1 MKLINSLTYAAV
13 FGTAL
18 TLQAQ
23 VAPAQQKLNP
33 TIESFVSEIKN
44 NNQLEKISHELLD
57 GIGPRLVG
65 SPQMDQAADWA
76 IKTFNS
82 WGINSRRED
91 YGTWKAW
98 ERGLTHVDMTYP
110 RAKNIEATQLAW
122 SPATKKAINAEV
134 IAMPV
139 FTTEAEFKAW
149 LPKVK
154 GKIVLMSQN
163 QRYGRSDYQY
173 KEFGTEELYD
183 KVTTQRKADN
193 DAWANSIKVTGH
205 NNNTLPVVLE
215 QNGAAAVA
223 ISYWTGIMG
232 ANRIFGAKTKNIPM
246 IDISNE
252 DYGMLYRLAE
262 NGTAP
267 KITLNAQSKHN
278 GVAKTYNVVGEIKGT
293 EKPNEYI
300 ILSAHFDSWDGAQ
313 GATDNGTG
321 TVAMMEAIRTIKKL
335 YPNNKRT
342 ILICLW
348 GSEEQGLNGSR
359 AFVEDHPEI
368 VKNTQAVF
376 NLDNGTGRVVNI
388 NGSGFKESYEYMTRW
403 LAGAP
408 NEVTKHIKT
417 DYPGLPS
424 GGGSDHSSFVAAGIP
439 GFMLSSL
446 NWGYG
451 TYTWHTNKDTY
462 DKIVF
467 EEIQSNAIL
476 AASLVY
482 MADQEETL
490 VNRDRR
496 VLPNGR
502 DGKQM
507 EWPEVKVPARTSD
520 AYFK

>member
-1 MKLINSLTYAAV
+1 MKLINSLTYAAL

-18 TLQAQ
+18 TVQAQ
-23 VAPAQQKLNP
+23 VAPSQQKLAP
-33 TIESFVSEIKN
+33 TIENFVQEIN
-44 NNQLEKISHELLD
+44 TNSQLEKIAHELLD

-65 SPQMDQAADWA
+65 SPQMLQASDWA
-76 IKTFNS
+76 IKTFNA
-82 WGINSRRED
+82 WGIDARRED

-139 FTTEAEFKAW
+139 FKTEAEFKAW
-149 LPKVK
+149 LPKLK

-183 KVTTQRKADN
+183 KVTKTRKAET
-193 DAWANSIKVTGH
+193 DAWANSIKVTGY

-215 QNGAAAVA
+215 ENGAAAVA

-232 ANRIFGAKTKNIPM
+232 ANRIFGAKTKKVPM
-246 IDISNE
+246 FDISNE
-252 DYGMLYRLAE
+252 DYSMLYRLAE

-267 KITLNAQSKHN
+267 KLTLNAQSKHN
-278 GVAKTYNVVGEIKGT
+278 GETKTFNTIAEIKGT

-321 TVAMMEAIRTIKKL
+321 TIAMMEAIRTIKKL

-342 ILICLW
+342 ILVCLW

-359 AFVEDHPEI
+359 AFVKDHPEI

-376 NLDNGTGRVVNI
+376 NLDNGTGRVVNMS
-388 NGSGFKESYEYMTRW
+388 GSGFEKSYEYISRW
-403 LAGAP
+403 LYGVP

-417 DYPGLPS
+417 EFPGTPG
-424 GGGSDHSSFVAAGIP
+424 GGGSDHASFVAAGVP

-467 EEIQSNAIL
+467 EEIQNNSIL

-490 VNRDRR
+490 VNRDKR
-496 VLPNGR
+496 VLPMGR
-502 DGKQM
+502 DGKPMQ
-507 EWPEVKVPARTSD
+507 WPEAKDAARTSEN
-520 AYFK
+520 YFK

>member
-1 MKLINSLTYAAV
+1 MNLINKLTY
-13 FGTAL
+13 TAIL
-18 TLQAQ
+18 SSTLIAQAQ
-23 VAPAQQKLNP
+23 VAPSQQKLNT
-33 TIESFVSEIKN
+33 TIESLQKEIKEN
-44 NNQLEKISHELLD
+44 SQLEKIAHELLD

-65 SPQMDQAADWA
+65 SPQMEQASEWA
-76 IKTFNS
+76 IKTFND
-82 WGINSRRED
+82 WGINARRED

-98 ERGLTHVDMTYP
+98 ERGTTHVDMTYP
-110 RAKNIEATQLAW
+110 RTKTIEAMQLAW

-134 IAMPV
+134 IAMPI
-139 FTTEAEFKAW
+139 FKNETEFKAW

-163 QRYGRSDYQY
+163 QRFGRSDYQY

-183 KVTTQRKADN
+183 KVTKERKAEN
-193 DAWANSIKVTGH
+193 EAWANSVKATGL
-205 NNNTLPVVLE
+205 NNNTLPKVLE
-215 QNGAAAVA
+215 ENGAAAIA
-223 ISYWTGIMG
+223 ISNWTGIMG
-232 ANRIFGAKTKNIPM
+232 ANRIFGAKTDKIPM
-246 IDISNE
+246 LDISNE

-262 NGTAP
+262 HGKAP
-267 KITLNAQSKHN
+267 KLTVSTQSKQN
-278 GVAKTYNVVGEIKGT
+278 GEAKTFNTIAEIKGT
-293 EKPNEYI
+293 EKPDEYI

-321 TVAMMEAIRTIKKL
+321 TIAMMETIRAIKKM

-342 ILICLW
+342 ILIGLW

-359 AFVEDHPEI
+359 AFVEAHPEI
-368 VKNTQAVF
+368 IAKTQAVF

-388 NGSGFKESYEYMTRW
+388 NGSGFVDAYDYMGRW
-403 LAGAP
+403 LEGTP

-417 DYPGLPS
+417 DFPGTPGS
-424 GGGSDHSSFVAAGIP
+424 GGSDHASFVAAGIP

-467 EEIQSNAIL
+467 DEIKNNAIL

-482 MADQEETL
+482 MADQEPEL
-490 VNRDRR
+490 VSRKRR

-502 DGKQM
+502 DGKQTT
-507 EWPEVKVPARTSD
+507 WPEVKGPRKTSEG
-520 AYFK
+520 Y

>member
-1 MKLINSLTYAAV
+1 MKLINTLTYSALVLSSVAV
-13 FGTAL
+13 HA
-18 TLQAQ
+18 QAQ
-23 VAPAQQKLNP
+23 EKLDP
-33 TIESFVSEIKN
+33 TVQSFVTEIQN
-44 NNQLEKISHELLD
+44 NSQLKKISHELLD

-65 SPQMDQAADWA
+65 TPQMDQAGDWA
-76 IKTFNS
+76 IKTLKS
-82 WGINSRRED
+82 WGVEARRED

-110 RAKNIEATQLAW
+110 RAKSIEATQLAW
-122 SPATKKAINAEV
+122 SPATKKAVTAEV

-139 FTTEAEFKAW
+139 FKTKAEFDAW
-149 LPKVK
+149 LPSVK

-163 QRYGRSDYQY
+163 QSYGRSDYQY
-173 KEFGTEELYD
+173 KEFGSEALYK
-183 KVTTQRKADN
+183 KVTENRKAEAE
-193 DAWANSIKVTGH
+193 AWSNSIKVTGF
-205 NNNTLPVVLE
+205 NNNTLPEVLE
-215 QNGAAAVA
+215 KNGAAAVA

-232 ANRIFGAKTKNIPM
+232 ANRIFGAKTKTIPM
-246 IDISNE
+246 LDISNE

-267 KITLNAQSKHN
+267 KLTVNAQSKHN
-278 GVAKTYNVVGEIKGT
+278 GVAKTFNIVGEIKGK

-321 TVAMMEAIRTIKKL
+321 TIAMMEAIRTIKKL

-342 ILICLW
+342 ILVCLW

-388 NGSGFKESYEYMTRW
+388 NGSGFEKSYEYMTRW
-403 LAGAP
+403 LAATP
-408 NEVTKHIKT
+408 SFVRNEIKT
-417 DYPGLPS
+417 DFPGFPS
-424 GGGSDHSSFVAAGIP
+424 GGGSDHASFVAAGVP

-467 EEIQSNAIL
+467 EEIQNNAIL
-476 AASLVY
+476 AATLTM
-482 MADQEETL
+482 MADKENEL

-496 VLPNGR
+496 VLPVGR
-502 DGKQM
+502 DGKQQ
-507 EWPEVKVPARTSD
+507 EWPEVKSPARNSD
-520 AYFK
+520 AYMK

>member
-1 MKLINSLTYAAV
+1 MKLINALTYAAV
-13 FGTAL
+13 FGTAI

-23 VAPAQQKLNP
+23 MPSAQQKLNP
-33 TIESFVSEIKN
+33 TVESFVNEVKTNS
-44 NNQLEKISHELLD
+44 QLEKIAHELLD

-65 SPQMDQAADWA
+65 SPQMDKAGDWA
-76 IKTFNS
+76 LKTFKD
-82 WGINSRRED
+82 WGIDARRED

-98 ERGLTHVDMTYP
+98 ERGLTQVDMTYP
-110 RAKNIEATQLAW
+110 RVKNIEATQLAW
-122 SPATKKAINAEV
+122 SPATKKAVNAEV
-134 IAMPV
+134 IAMPI
-139 FTTEAEFKAW
+139 FSSEAEFKAW

-163 QRYGRSDYQY
+163 QKHGRSDYQY
-173 KEFGTEELYD
+173 KEYGTEELYENITAE
-183 KVTTQRKADN
+183 KKKAN
-193 DAWANSIKVTGH
+193 DDWANSIKATGY
-205 NNNTLPVVLE
+205 NNNTLPAVLE
-215 QNGAAAVA
+215 ENGAAAVA

-232 ANRIFGAKTKNIPM
+232 ANRIFGAKTKQIPM
-246 IDISNE
+246 IDVSNE

-267 KITLNAQSKHN
+267 KLTLNAQSKHN
-278 GVAKTYNVVGEIKGT
+278 GVAKTFNIIGEIKGK

-321 TVAMMEAIRTIKKL
+321 TIAMMETIRTIKKL

-388 NGSGFKESYEYMTRW
+388 NGSGFEKSYEYMTRW
-403 LAGAP
+403 LGAVP
-408 NEVTKHIKT
+408 NEITKHIKT
-417 DYPGLPS
+417 DYPGIPGS
-424 GGGSDHSSFVAAGIP
+424 GGSDHASFVAAGVP

-467 EEIQSNAIL
+467 DEIKSNAIL
-476 AASLVY
+476 AATLTY
-482 MADQEETL
+482 MADQEENL
-490 VNRDRR
+490 VNRDKRA
-496 VLPNGR
+496 LPMGR
-502 DGKQM
+502 DGKPM
-507 EWPEVKVPARTSD
+507 EWPAVKSPARTSD

>member
-1 MKLINSLTYAAV
+1 MRLLNTLSYAAV
-13 FGTAL
+13 LGATI
-18 TLQAQ
+18 TTQAQ
-23 VAPAQQKLNP
+23 MAPMQQKLAP
-33 TIESFVSEIKN
+33 TIENFGKEIKTN
-44 NNQLEKISHELLD
+44 SQLEKISHELLD

-65 SPQMDQAADWA
+65 TPQMDQASAWA
-76 IKTFNS
+76 IKTFNN
-82 WGINSRRED
+82 WGINARRED

-98 ERGLTHVDMTYP
+98 ERGTTHVDMTYP
-110 RAKNIEATQLAW
+110 RAKSIEATQLAW
-122 SPATKKAINAEV
+122 SPATKKPIDAEV

-139 FTTEAEFKAW
+139 FKSEAEFKAW

-154 GKIVLMSQN
+154 GKVILMAQN

-173 KEFGTEELYD
+173 KEYGTEELYD
-183 KVTTQRKADN
+183 KVTKQRKADN
-193 DAWANSIKVTGH
+193 DAWANSIKLTGY
-205 NNNTLPVVLE
+205 NANTLPVVLE
-215 QNGAAAVA
+215 ENGAAAVA

-232 ANRIFGAKTKNIPM
+232 ANRIFGAKTTKIPM
-246 IDISNE
+246 LDISNE

-262 NGTAP
+262 NGNAP
-267 KITLNAQSKHN
+267 KITVDAQSKHN
-278 GVAKTYNVVGEIKGT
+278 GTTKTHNTIAEIKGT

-321 TVAMMEAIRTIKKL
+321 TIAMMEAIRAIKKY

-342 ILICLW
+342 ILVCLW

-368 VKNTQAVF
+368 IKNTQAVF
-376 NLDNGTGRVVNI
+376 NLDNGTGRVVNV
-388 NGSGFKESYEYMTRW
+388 NGSGFLHSYDYMTKW

-408 NEVTKHIKT
+408 NDITKHIKT
-417 DYPGLPS
+417 DFPGTPG
-424 GGGSDHSSFVAAGIP
+424 GGGSDHASFVAAGIP

-482 MADQEETL
+482 MADQEENL
-490 VNRDRR
+490 VSRERR
-496 VLPNGR
+496 VLPMGR
-502 DGKQM
+502 DGKPQS
-507 EWPEVKVPARTSD
+507 WPEVKGPRRTSEG
-520 AYFK
+520 Y